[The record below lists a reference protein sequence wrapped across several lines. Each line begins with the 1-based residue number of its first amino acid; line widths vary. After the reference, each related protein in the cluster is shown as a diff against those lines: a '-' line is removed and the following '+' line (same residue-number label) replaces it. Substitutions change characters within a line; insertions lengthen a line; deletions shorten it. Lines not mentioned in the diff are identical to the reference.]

1 MNPPWAGGGS
11 KPKSF
16 NPLKNIV
23 PAKNTPA
30 RGEAQATSA
39 AGRGQAASTAR
50 YQAMGNAYSP
60 VTQNPGGPPPG
71 DDNSGGGDTII
82 YGQQSQAAQAAPA
95 MPDVSVET
103 LTKTPEY
110 LARERALQSA
120 MDLFGSRQG
129 TERVRF
135 EENLN
140 KSFGEL
146 GFNPASASFDLG
158 ELLSSGQRATTSG
171 RAYNA
176 LRNDFA
182 ARGMLQSGAFQG
194 QRGVLTDQLMR
205 QQQALEGSRTR
216 FTEDQAAALAQQQME
231 NEQQRRAALDEA
243 RQALLSRFAMGG

>member
-1 MNPPWAGGGS
+1 MASENSPRARAATRRTAPTNVKNIGARTNLARSEAMTTSQRAQPTPPTDNPPAD
-11 KPKSF
+11 
-16 NPLKNIV
+16 NPPVYNQA
-23 PAKNTPA
+23 PA
-30 RGEAQATSA
+30 A
-39 AGRGQAASTAR
+39 A
-50 YQAMGNAYSP
+50 AM
-60 VTQNPGGPPPG
+60 
-71 DDNSGGGDTII
+71 
-82 YGQQSQAAQAAPA
+82 APA
-95 MPDVSVET
+95 MPDTSVET

-146 GFNPASASFDLG
+146 GFNPTSASFDLG

-171 RAYNA
+171 KAYNA

-231 NEQQRRAALDEA
+231 NEQQRRAALDDA